1 MRALALDPATGDL
14 ALTAGR
20 LSLVEGVEAIAQR
33 LDGRLSLWQGEWFG
47 DLAAG
52 VPYRRFLG
60 EKGAERLAESSLR
73 QAIATC
79 PGVSAVEA
87 FTFSVDKR
95 TRAAALAFRARTVT
109 GEIIERGPF
118 VVGAR

>member
-1 MRALALDPATGDL
+1 MRALALDPATNDL
-14 ALTAGR
+14 LLTDGR
-20 LSLVEGVEAIAQR
+20 LTLVEGVEAIAQR

-47 DLAAG
+47 DLTAG

-60 EKGAERLAESSLR
+60 EKGAERLAESAMR

-79 PGVSAVEA
+79 PGVSAVETFA
-87 FTFSVDKR
+87 FTVDKR
-95 TRAAALAFRARTVT
+95 TRAATLAFRVRTTT
-109 GEIIERGPF
+109 GEIIDRGAF

>member
-14 ALTAGR
+14 LLSDGR

-47 DLAAG
+47 DLTAG

-60 EKGAERLAESSLR
+60 EKGAERLAESSMR

-79 PGVSAVEA
+79 PGISAVEV
-87 FTFSVDKR
+87 FTFSIDKR
-95 TRAAALAFRARTVT
+95 TRAATLTFRARTTT
-109 GEIIERGPF
+109 GEVIERGPF